1 MDRQE
6 EIRLFERLGR
16 IEERLRSIEE
26 KLDNMKESHDN
37 HEDRIDILEKWN
49 VRITAI
55 AATIGA
61 LASWVVQWIMKKYS

>member
-26 KLDNMKESHDN
+26 KLDAMKKSHDN

-49 VRITAI
+49 VKITTI

-61 LASWVVQWIMKKYS
+61 LASWAIQWIMKKFN